1 MDYES
6 EKKLKLRKKINE
18 VASELP
24 EFVKDF
30 FTYCS
35 STKNYS
41 LRTTLNYA
49 IDLRIFF
56 RYLAETNPLLHGD
69 IKNIT
74 LDFIDELRPQ
84 DLQEYLQYIEIY
96 EHNGTAYA
104 NEECGKARKIA
115 SLRSFYKYFFSMGL
129 LKNNPSSIIS
139 SPKLHKKNVIHMER
153 SESDELIRTMENQ
166 TGLTKKQQSFS
177 KKSYYRDLA
186 IVTLLLGTGI
196 RVSEC
201 VGINLKDINWKNRSI
216 RIIRKGGNEST
227 VYFNE
232 DVEQRLNDYIDL
244 ERKAPEKD
252 SDALFVSR
260 NQTRITARSVERM
273 VKKYT
278 QTAVPQKRITPH
290 KLRSTY
296 GTNLYQETN
305 DIYLVADALG
315 HASLN
320 VVQRYADISDERRR
334 RARELTDWT
343 HTENPNTQNASNP

>member
-6 EKKLKLRKKINE
+6 EKKLRFRKKIAQI
-18 VASELP
+18 ASELP
-24 EFVKDF
+24 EFVNEF
-30 FTYCS
+30 LTYCS
-35 STKNYS
+35 SAKNYS
-41 LRTTLNYA
+41 MRTTLNYA
-49 IDLRIFF
+49 TDLRVFF
-56 RYLAETNPLLHGD
+56 RYLADTNPLLHGNM
-69 IKNIT
+69 KNIT

-96 EHNGTAYA
+96 EANGTAYA
-104 NEECGKARKIA
+104 NGECGKARKIA
-115 SLRSFYKYFFSMGL
+115 SLRSFYKYYYSMGL
-129 LKNNPSSIIS
+129 IKNNPSSIIS

-166 TGLTKKQQSFS
+166 TGLTRKQQAFS

-216 RIIRKGGNEST
+216 RILRKGGNEST

-244 ERKAPEKD
+244 ERKAPD
-252 SDALFVSR
+252 SDPDALFVSR
-260 NQTRITARSVERM
+260 NLTRISVRSVERM

-290 KLRSTY
+290 KMRSTY
-296 GTNLYQETN
+296 GTNLYQETS

-315 HASLN
+315 HSSLN
-320 VVQRYADISDERRR
+320 VVHRYADISDERRR
-334 RARELTDWT
+334 RAGTLTDWT
-343 HTENPNTQNASNP
+343 HKKSDEG

>member
-6 EKKLKLRKKINE
+6 EKKLRLRKKITE
-18 VASELP
+18 IAVELP
-24 EFVKDF
+24 EFVNEF
-30 FTYCS
+30 LTYCS

-49 IDLRIFF
+49 TDLRVFF
-56 RYLAETNPLLHGD
+56 RYLADKNPLLKGNM
-69 IKNIT
+69 KKIT

-96 EHNGTAYA
+96 ETNGTAYA
-104 NEECGKARKIA
+104 NGECGKARKIA
-115 SLRSFYKYFFSMGL
+115 SLRSFYKYYYSMGL
-129 LKNNPSSIIS
+129 IKNNPSSIIS
-139 SPKLHKKNVIHMER
+139 SPKLHKKNVVHMER
-153 SESDELIRTMENQ
+153 SESDELIKTMENQ
-166 TGLTKKQQSFS
+166 TGLTEKQKTFS
-177 KKSYYRDLA
+177 RKSYYRDLA

-216 RIIRKGGNEST
+216 RILRKGGNEST

-232 DVEQRLNDYIDL
+232 DVEQRLNDYIEL
-244 ERKAPEKD
+244 ERKSPEKD
-252 SDALFVSR
+252 SDALFISR
-260 NQTRITARSVERM
+260 NLTRMSVRSVERM

-290 KLRSTY
+290 KMRSTY
-296 GTNLYQETN
+296 GTNLYQETS

-315 HASLN
+315 HSSLN
-320 VVQRYADISDERRR
+320 VVQRYADISDERRK
-334 RARELTDWT
+334 RAGQIADWT
-343 HTENPNTQNASNP
+343 HKKSDENE